1 MYYPILR
8 PAAQRQLKK
17 IEQADLVI
25 GLPSYKNPQTAA
37 HVARIALQGAHQ
49 FYPHLRTVLINA
61 DAGRQPT
68 TRQAILSQ
76 VAGGQNGHL
85 VVSGRYE
92 GLLGQGSASAA
103 LLDAALA
110 LDAQAIIILDSH
122 NQAIT
127 PRWIAGLAHLI
138 LEDKADLVMPRYRR
152 WTSPDGAINDLLAY
166 PLLRALWGQAVRFP
180 TAPDFALSA
189 RLATAVLDEDIW
201 ATAVAQQGLPSWL
214 VSYGIIGPWRVAQ
227 SAIGERR
234 AAPLNSKYNG
244 RADTSAQTIAAQFCD
259 LVSVIFNLINRYKE
273 SWQTAH
279 RIRAVPTL
287 TRFAEESQD
296 QLLTNLNDV
305 VHLHDQLA
313 LGWIEYRSVWQTVLD
328 PDDLTLIEALASL
341 SADQFHFP
349 ADLWARMIYD
359 FAVVFNKGEVD
370 PVQVVESLLPLFQ
383 GRQAAFLHEVAGLAF
398 VGREGTIGAQ
408 AVDFEEMLPY
418 LKKRW
423 NSYTPN

>member
-17 IEQADLVI
+17 IKQADLVI
-25 GLPSYKNPQTAA
+25 GLPSYKNPQIAA
-37 HVARIALQGAHQ
+37 HVARVALQGAHQ

-61 DAGRQPT
+61 DAGHQPA

-76 VAGGQNGHL
+76 VADSRNGNL

-127 PRWIAGLAHLI
+127 PGCIAGLAHLI
-138 LEDKADLVMPRYRR
+138 LENKADLVIPRYRR

-166 PLLRALWGQAVRFP
+166 PLLRALWGQAVRHP
-180 TAPDFALSA
+180 TAPDFALSSP
-189 RLATAVLDEDIW
+189 LATAVLDEDIW

-214 VSYGIIGPWRVAQ
+214 VSYGVTGPWRVAQ
-227 SAIGERR
+227 SAIGERW
-234 AAPLNSKYNG
+234 ASPFSPQTNG
-244 RADTSAQTIAAQFCD
+244 RSHNLAQSFAARFCD
-259 LVSVIFNLINRYKE
+259 LVSVIFDLINRYK
-273 SWQTAH
+273 STWQSVQ
-279 RIRAVPTL
+279 RIRSVPTL
-287 TRFAEESQD
+287 THFAEDSHD
-296 QLLTNLNDV
+296 SLITDPDDV

-313 LGWIEYRSVWQTVLD
+313 LGWMEYRSVWQTILS
-328 PDDLTLIEALASL
+328 PDDLALIEALASL

-370 PVQVVESLLPLFQ
+370 PVQVVGSLLPLFQ
-383 GRQAAFLHEVAGLAF
+383 GRKAAFLHEVAGLAF

-418 LKKRW
+418 FKKRW

>member
-1 MYYPILR
+1 MYYPTLR

-76 VAGGQNGHL
+76 VADSRNGHL

-127 PRWIAGLAHLI
+127 PSWIAGLAHLI
-138 LEDKADLVMPRYRR
+138 LEDKADLVIPRYRR

-166 PLLRALWGQAVRFP
+166 PLLRALWGQSVRYP
-180 TAPDFALSA
+180 TAPDFALSS
-189 RLATAVLDEDIW
+189 RLATAVLDEDVW

-214 VSYGIIGPWRVAQ
+214 VSYGITGPWRVAQ
-227 SAIGERR
+227 SAIGERQVTHFN
-234 AAPLNSKYNG
+234 PQPNG
-244 RADTSAQTIAAQFCD
+244 RGYNPAHLIETRFFD
-259 LVSVIFNLINRYKE
+259 LVSVIFELINRHKTA
-273 SWQTAH
+273 WQTVD
-279 RIRAVPTL
+279 RIRSVPTL
-287 TRFAEESQD
+287 TRFAEESQNKLIMD
-296 QLLTNLNDV
+296 PDDV

-313 LGWIEYRSVWQTVLD
+313 LGWIEYRSVWQTVLT

-370 PVQVVESLLPLFQ
+370 PVQIVGSLLPLFQ
-383 GRQAAFLHEVAGLAF
+383 GRKAAFLHEVAGLAF

-418 LKKRW
+418 FKKRW
-423 NSYTPN
+423 HSYTPS